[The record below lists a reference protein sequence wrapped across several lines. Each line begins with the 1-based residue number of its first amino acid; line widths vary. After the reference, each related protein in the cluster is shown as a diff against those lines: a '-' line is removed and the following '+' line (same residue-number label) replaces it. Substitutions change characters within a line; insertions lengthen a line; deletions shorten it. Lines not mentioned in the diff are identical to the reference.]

1 MFLTARLF
9 GIFTYVFLLFG
20 TCLSLKYT
28 DNSKKIKLILFFYL
42 FCLVSMAFLFVPYI
56 SADLYRLAY
65 ISEKYALMPFDTIL
79 EELLTSRTPGNV
91 FYLYLIGKLNNYH
104 FLPAIAVLID
114 FSLLFSILSCEIK
127 RNQTK
132 GCFVSSSIFLLMSSS
147 IFMSSISGIR
157 NVLAYCIIIWCIYR
171 EFILKKSFLIH
182 VPLYLIAASFHT
194 MGQVMLMY
202 RIVFFLFERNNFFI
216 NRIFKILLSIF
227 LVLVVIKYGQY
238 FINGILEKASNYNES
253 FQAGT
258 EYFYVWGAI
267 SVCIQSLAII
277 YEISLFYKYK
287 KYFKQK
293 SQIFQLNNIICFSL
307 PLLLISFSSLFFSY
321 VAFGRIQMFLFLFL
335 LPTTLILLK
344 SIPEYKQKSIQK
356 KLFFISLILLLI
368 SCTRGDLCSL
378 KFWVSL

>member
-28 DNSKKIKLILFFYL
+28 NNSKKIKIILFFYL
-42 FCLVSMAFLFVPYI
+42 CTLVLMAFMFVPYI

-79 EELLTSRTPGNV
+79 QELLNSRTPGSV
-91 FYLYLIGKLNNYH
+91 FYFYLVGKLNNYH

-114 FSLLFSILSCEIK
+114 FSFLFSILNYEIK
-127 RNQTK
+127 FNYIK
-132 GCFVSSSIFLLMSSS
+132 GSWIATSLFLLMSSS

-157 NVLAYCIIIWCIYR
+157 NVFAYCIIIWCVYR
-171 EFILKKSFLIH
+171 EFILKKSFLMH
-182 VPLYLIAASFHT
+182 LPLYLIAASFHT

-202 RIVFFLFERNNFFI
+202 RIVFFLFEKNNFFI
-216 NRIFKILLSIF
+216 NRIFKILLSAF
-227 LVLVVIKYGQY
+227 LVIVVIKYGQY

-293 SQIFQLNNIICFSL
+293 LQFLQLNNIIYFSL

-335 LPTTLILLK
+335 LPITLILLK
-344 SIPEYKQKSIQK
+344 SVPEYKQKRIQK
-356 KLFFISLILLLI
+356 KLFFISFVLLLI

-378 KFWVSL
+378 KFWVSI